1 MQASRITIGLST
13 LGDVARRVWS
23 GGIYANAH
31 RGLGWCSVRRR
42 CGRLTEDQLYGA
54 QAAAL
59 MDRLRQIPGVVGSVL
74 ISGHNPRR
82 AICHP
87 ASINTPSKPSR
98 RQNAPRGRR

>member
-1 MQASRITIGLST
+1 MRAVQT
-13 LGDVARRVWS
+13 LELLDIATETE
-23 GGIYANAH
+23 
-31 RGLGWCSVRRR
+31 
-42 CGRLTEDQLYGA
+42 RLTEDQLYGA